1 MREFVKS
8 SKLDNVLYDI
18 RGPVMDEATRLER
31 EGHHIIKLNIG
42 NPAPWGLFAPDQV
55 LSDVVY
61 NLNDA
66 QGYSDSKGLF
76 AARRAIVQYAQNR
89 GFLSDITVD
98 DVYTGNGVSELVVM
112 CMQGLVNNGDEVLLP
127 SPTYPLWSAAVNLAG
142 GKAVHYICD
151 EQSDWNPDIEDIK
164 RKVTSKTKA
173 IVIINPNNPTGAN
186 YPIEVLEEMIKIAR
200 ENQLIVFS
208 DEIYEEILYDGEKH
222 IPTASLADDL
232 LFITMS
238 GLSKSHRIA
247 GFRVGWMVISGN
259 KKLAKDYIEGIN
271 MLSNMRLCS
280 NVPAQYAIQGALG
293 NNPTI
298 KELTAPGGRLYD
310 QREMAIKLIADIP
323 GLSCVKP
330 KAAFYVFPKLDAQ
343 RFNIT
348 DDQKFIYDLL
358 VEKHVL
364 VVQGT
369 GFHWPYPD
377 HFRIVTLPAIEE
389 LKSALEKIG
398 EFLDHYRQSD

>member
-330 KAAFYVFPKLDAQ
+330 KAAFYVFS
-343 RFNIT
+343 
-348 DDQKFIYDLL
+348 
-358 VEKHVL
+358 E
-364 VVQGT
+364 T
-369 GFHWPYPD
+369 G
-377 HFRIVTLPAIEE
+377 RAEV
-389 LKSALEKIG
+389 
-398 EFLDHYRQSD
+398 